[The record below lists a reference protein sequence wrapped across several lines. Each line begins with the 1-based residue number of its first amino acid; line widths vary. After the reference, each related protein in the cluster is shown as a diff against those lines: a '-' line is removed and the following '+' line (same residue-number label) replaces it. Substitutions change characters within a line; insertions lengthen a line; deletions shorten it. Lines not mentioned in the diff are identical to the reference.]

1 MMNTRFIMSVI
12 ALLLLAEGLAFALI
26 PHPSVDQDMGTYDTL
41 SSNLSEAA
49 CRECHSSG
57 VPDTHHDLK
66 ATGKYQCANCHPVI
80 TNPDGSQ
87 TTTIVGDCMQCH
99 NATFN
104 NMTIRKPHHES
115 QNAQDGHCSSCHGN
129 IVDDYDDG
137 HYIPVYNVSL
147 VTPDPKYR
155 EINSATGEKLGGC
168 ESCHEQNNTLSPQV
182 YSNINTHHNLGSVSG
197 FNPSNISKCAKCH
210 DLYSGQFG
218 SGSIRYCERCH
229 AIRSLHNI
237 QYNFTGTNGQ
247 FGYGHI
253 GAGDC
258 NGCHA
263 SYMTAGAVPGMAP
276 GTDVIVPVIYNIITG
291 KVTEGMETI
300 LIIRGSNLVTTV
312 DGGTHS
318 SVVVLTDGLNPI
330 TLAPEAINSTEIV
343 VRGPGLRKGDYG
355 VYALKNGS
363 VKSNRLPLVVVPV
376 RKVIGWCIHAEF
388 FRRV

>member
-49 CRECHSSG
+49 CIRDSSSG

-104 NMTIRKPHHES
+104 NMTIRKPHDES

-147 VTPDPKYR
+147 SL
-155 EINSATGEKLGGC
+155 I
-168 ESCHEQNNTLSPQV
+168 H
-182 YSNINTHHNLGSVSG
+182 
-197 FNPSNISKCAKCH
+197 ISEPTR
-210 DLYSGQFG
+210 LRR
-218 SGSIRYCERCH
+218 I
-229 AIRSLHNI
+229 
-237 QYNFTGTNGQ
+237 
-247 FGYGHI
+247 
-253 GAGDC
+253 
-258 NGCHA
+258 
-263 SYMTAGAVPGMAP
+263 SY
-276 GTDVIVPVIYNIITG
+276 
-291 KVTEGMETI
+291 
-300 LIIRGSNLVTTV
+300 
-312 DGGTHS
+312 
-318 SVVVLTDGLNPI
+318 
-330 TLAPEAINSTEIV
+330 
-343 VRGPGLRKGDYG
+343 
-355 VYALKNGS
+355 
-363 VKSNRLPLVVVPV
+363 
-376 RKVIGWCIHAEF
+376 
-388 FRRV
+388 